1 MNPAR
6 PGSGRFSSLWKVAL
20 LLSLVGLAP
29 TVGAAVLT
37 SDDFTGN
44 SGGMPAGWSF
54 FAPFNAGSV
63 SESGS
68 DVTITDPSAIEGP
81 TLITPGNFDPQGGVT
96 TMAADITSLSF
107 DSSLVMGIADASITN
122 ILVFQLNDDGG
133 ARLFYSNGGPGAGTE
148 ENLGTVAGY
157 SGGAIDVTFTFDD
170 DSFSVVANGGGFST
184 GDLAYSGLSSAF
196 DFSAFGNDVNLAL
209 GMSNGTALVDSVLF
223 ESDNAGAGSGG
234 GAAVPIVPVGLLML
248 TGVPMFFRRRMR
260 WAFAKA
266 G

>member
-1 MNPAR
+1 MNLDR
-6 PGSGRFSSLWKVAL
+6 MRSPGFPSVWTMIVLLG
-20 LLSLVGLAP
+20 LLSIAP
-29 TVGAAVLT
+29 TAGAAVLT

-44 SGGMPAGWSF
+44 SGGMPTGWSF

-68 DVTITDPSAIEGP
+68 DVSITDPSAIEGP

-133 ARLFYSNGGPGAGTE
+133 ARLFYSNSGAGAGTE

-184 GDLAYSGLSSAF
+184 GDLAYTGLSGAF

-223 ESDNAGAGSGG
+223 ESDAGGAGG
-234 GAAVPIVPVGLLML
+234 GAGIPVSPVWLLL
-248 TGVPMFFRRRMR
+248 ALGAALIRVRQARS
-260 WAFAKA
+260 
-266 G
+266 